1 MTRDE
6 LIEKTISALSRLPDS
21 KVQEVADFADFVLKA
36 IEDQQLT
43 QEAQKLTMDSK
54 ALRFLAD
61 EDDTYTL
68 NDLKERYK

>member
-43 QEAQKLTMDSK
+43 QEAQKLTMDSN